1 MNSICCR
8 RMQRKP
14 FQSSDNIVEAISKKK
29 AFAMDI
35 ILKLKQWK
43 IEIYFKINQ
52 IPKNHIIAIVNI
64 KSLSLN

>member
-8 RMQRKP
+8 GMQTEP

-43 IEIYFKINQ
+43 I
-52 IPKNHIIAIVNI
+52 
-64 KSLSLN
+64 